1 MRRRTGIGAT
11 PGADCAPRGAST
23 FTWTVRTFFQA
34 SSKPVR
40 GHVRAFRHRNEVFPR
55 PVALELDRMRF
66 DRVDVTHL
74 RLVASVDCSG
84 TRKTSFPRGHGLE
97 SRGFVC
103 GVCACV
109 RLCVCFCF
117 FISNFIYSPPFSP
130 WSNVRQGVLV
140 E

>member
-66 DRVDVTHL
+66 DRVDVTHP
-74 RLVASVDCSG
+74 RLVASVDLLWYPEDFISER
-84 TRKTSFPRGHGLE
+84 TRVRIERIRLRSL
-97 SRGFVC
+97 
-103 GVCACV
+103 CV
-109 RLCVCFCF
+109 RASVRVFLF
-117 FISNFIYSPPFSP
+117 FSFQVLFI
-130 WSNVRQGVLV
+130 VLLFYLG
-140 E
+140 